1 MRPLR
6 IGLAMLLLALPLSIV
21 ACAQAAGDD
30 DGSAAEPSLR
40 TISEGDAV
48 AELAERNGAV
58 EVIDVRTPAEHARGA
73 LDGATLIDIQ
83 SPDFRERVDE
93 LDRDGSYFLYCRS
106 GNRSGQAA
114 QIMADMGF
122 TDLTNIGG
130 YEALAASG
138 AATDR

>member
-6 IGLAMLLLALPLSIV
+6 IGLAMLLLALPLTIV

-30 DGSAAEPSLR
+30 DGAAEPSLR
-40 TISEGDAV
+40 TLSEADAV
-48 AELAERNGAV
+48 GELAERDGDV
-58 EVIDVRTPAEHARGA
+58 EIIDVRTPAEHARGA

>member
-6 IGLAMLLLALPLSIV
+6 IGLTMLLLALPLSLV
-21 ACAQAAGDD
+21 ACAQTADGDD
-30 DGSAAEPSLR
+30 AASGPSLR
-40 TISEGDAV
+40 TLSEADAV
-48 AELAERNGAV
+48 AELAERDGAV

-73 LDGATLIDIQ
+73 LEGATLIDLQ

-93 LDRDGSYFLYCRS
+93 LDRDATYFLYCRS

-122 TDLTNIGG
+122 TDLANIGG

>member
-30 DGSAAEPSLR
+30 AVVTGTSLR

-48 AELAERNGAV
+48 AELADRQGEV
-58 EVIDVRTPAEHARGA
+58 EVIDVRTPAEHAEGA
-73 LDGATLIDIQ
+73 LEGATLIDVQ
-83 SPDFRERVDE
+83 SPDFRDRVDE
-93 LDRDGSYFLYCRS
+93 LDRDASYFLYCRS

-114 QIMADMGF
+114 QVMADMGF